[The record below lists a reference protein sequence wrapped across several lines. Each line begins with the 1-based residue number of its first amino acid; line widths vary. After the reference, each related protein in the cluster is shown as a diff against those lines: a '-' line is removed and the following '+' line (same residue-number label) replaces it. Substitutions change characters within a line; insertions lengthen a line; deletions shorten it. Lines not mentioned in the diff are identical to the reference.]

1 MSMSRLMSAVPIKP
15 LAIVLMALAS
25 VAHAAPNPPVRP
37 AQPSEAEVRAAQ
49 FHLSLIASALNSTE
63 IPNETK
69 GGLFGCLYEHPLGDI
84 SARVTKALAAN
95 KQLKSDDP
103 NTALLVIVKI
113 CGAPV
118 PEAAGGKPA
127 PKANGAGR

>member
-1 MSMSRLMSAVPIKP
+1 MSVAPIKS
-15 LAIVLMALAS
+15 LAIGMIALS
-25 VAHAAPNPPVRP
+25 GAAYSAP
-37 AQPSEAEVRAAQ
+37 AQPPQPAAADVKAAE
-49 FHLSLIASALNSTE
+49 FHLSLIMSALKSAE
-63 IPNETK
+63 IPNDMK

-84 SARVTKALAAN
+84 SSRVNKAFAAN

-103 NTALLVIVKI
+103 NTALIVIAKI

-118 PEAAGGKPA
+118 PDPSGAKPA